1 VCKDLCKNLRK
12 SAFTVFAK
20 ATAFLIDRVYLQED
34 ERIGRSRV
42 AKAVTSV
49 CSANSA
55 IGESVTDYA
64 QRRLIDQNARGRTA
78 PCLVDFTTINDSDRR
93 DRRGADRLQFNTL
106 RDKRTSDENRPLF
119 NFLRAPGG
127 LVDREIG
134 EHRYGK
140 HAGHDESYDARRC
153 QGLHE

>member
-64 QRRLIDQNARGRTA
+64 QRRLIDESARRRESPG
-78 PCLVDFTTINDSDRR
+78 PVDLTTINDS
-93 DRRGADRLQFNTL
+93 
-106 RDKRTSDENRPLF
+106 NR
-119 NFLRAPGG
+119 
-127 LVDREIG
+127 
-134 EHRYGK
+134 
-140 HAGHDESYDARRC
+140 
-153 QGLHE
+153 